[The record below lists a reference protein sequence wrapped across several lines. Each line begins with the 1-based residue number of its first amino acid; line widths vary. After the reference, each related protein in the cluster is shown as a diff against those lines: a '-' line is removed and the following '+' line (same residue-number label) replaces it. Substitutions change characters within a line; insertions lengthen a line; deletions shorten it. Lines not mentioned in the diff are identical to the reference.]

1 MTINDWVK
9 KCHEIAKNHGWW
21 DEEKSLGECI
31 AERSEALEEARAAAE
46 RAAAERAAA
55 ERAAATVWTL
65 SDREKNIIESLEG
78 QKE

>member
-1 MTINDWVK
+1 MTINDWVQ

-31 AERSEALEEARAAAE
+31 AERSEALEEAC
-46 RAAAERAAA
+46 AAAERAAA

-65 SDREKNIIESLEG
+65 SDREKIIESLGG
-78 QKE
+78 QKNDD